1 MALQLPSST
10 SPPYL
15 SEYWPAIKD
24 ILQTL
29 LNDASISNLEDTIL
43 QISKI
48 NQCERA
54 EQIDDLSRLSR
65 VLKQFRGHAE
75 NAEMPVIKTICQKA
89 LEIEDLFQSGT
100 IQLLQ
105 ALKPSKLSFKRN
117 EIHCLLAHMF
127 FGTFRCCS
135 QNTYCKEE
143 HTGGPFS
150 FHSRMSFT
158 NWYSNK
164 SYPTT
169 DIYLNAILN
178 LFEDAGKLSDSDCS
192 LDYRVEFERKVFFSS
207 EINLNYCDNPLVK
220 VIIHSEGRIGDIE
233 ETEVDF
239 ANAYV
244 GGGPGGTQEEL
255 MLGISPESLPISILN
270 ADPLRSNECIVI
282 TGAKKYAEYKG
293 YGLDAIYLGKNVQ
306 KWNWAARK
314 IIAIDALWFQ
324 KGTGEN
330 RFEQM
335 REDLLRREVLK
346 CFVGFSS
353 QTNGISTGHWGC
365 GAFGGDKEIKAIL
378 QVIGASAA
386 NVKHLNF
393 FSFGD
398 KVFADDFGS
407 MLQALYENDIKVKDL
422 WKMVIEE
429 GKSMKEPRT
438 YKERY
443 DPEPFIFKKIASNL
457 CYQ

>member
-15 SEYWPAIKD
+15 SEYWPAIKV

-29 LNDASISNLEDTIL
+29 LNNASISNLESTIL

-48 NQCERA
+48 NRCARA
-54 EQIDDLSRLSR
+54 EQIDDLSRLSK
-65 VLKQFRGHAE
+65 VLKDFKVHAE
-75 NAEMPVIKTICQKA
+75 NAEMPVIKTICQMA
-89 LEIEDLFQSGT
+89 LKIEDLFPSGT
-100 IQLLQ
+100 IHLLQ
-105 ALKPSKLSFKRN
+105 ALQPSKLSFKRSK
-117 EIHCLLAHMF
+117 IHCLLAHMF

-135 QNTYCKEE
+135 KDTYYEE
-143 HTGGPFS
+143 KHTGGPFS

-164 SYPTT
+164 SYSTT

-178 LFEDAGKLSDSDCS
+178 LFEDAGILSDFDCS
-192 LDYRVEFERKVFFSS
+192 LDYKVEFERKVVLSS
-207 EINLNYCDNPLVK
+207 EINLNNCDNPIVK
-220 VIIHSEGRIGDIE
+220 VIVHNEGRIGDIE

-239 ANAYV
+239 ANACV

-255 MLGISPESLPISILN
+255 MLGISPESLPIAILN
-270 ADPLRSNECIVI
+270 AHPLRSNECIVI
-282 TGAKKYAEYKG
+282 TGAKKYAQYKD

-324 KGTGEN
+324 NGTGEN

-335 REDLLRREVLK
+335 REDLLRREVVK

-378 QVIGASAA
+378 QVIGASVA

-398 KVFADDFGS
+398 KVFADDFGG
-407 MLQALYENDIKVKDL
+407 MLQALYENDIKVKNL
-422 WKMVIEE
+422 WTILIEE

-438 YKERY
+438 FKERY
-443 DPEPFIFKKIASNL
+443 DPEPFIFKKIVSNL
-457 CYQ
+457 SYQ